1 MSPVVL
7 EVEAPPLREF
17 TCPMGHAAN
26 QEGQCIPCLPGTS
39 SPGGTSQCRTC
50 DPGTHQPLEGQGSC
64 ESCPVGHYQAN
75 SGSVSC
81 TPCDA
86 GSSSRG
92 QTGAF
97 ACSLCEPGQEAP
109 RNGSQRCTPCKRGH
123 YSENEGAATCLQC
136 TGGKSTA
143 EQVREKTDLWFVF
156 WVFEDWWNRL
166 QTVTKKHKQKAV
178 PKNSRNHLHPLT
190 KDDGTSYLF
199 FNIQIWD
206 TPGFLW
212 RCWGI
217 LRWLFFGRTTRCFT
231 RSSQQAWADRNS
243 EKPMV
248 NK

>member
-75 SGSVSC
+75 SGAVSC

-92 QTGAF
+92 QTGQF

-143 EQVREKTDLWFVF
+143 EQVREKKIYDSFFGFLKTDGIDSKQLRR
-156 WVFEDWWNRL
+156 NTSRR
-166 QTVTKKHKQKAV
+166 QCQKKTET
-178 PKNSRNHLHPLT
+178 PR
-190 KDDGTSYLF
+190 KDDGTSCLF
-199 FNIQIWD
+199 FNIQI
-206 TPGFLW
+206 
-212 RCWGI
+212 
-217 LRWLFFGRTTRCFT
+217 
-231 RSSQQAWADRNS
+231 
-243 EKPMV
+243 
-248 NK
+248 